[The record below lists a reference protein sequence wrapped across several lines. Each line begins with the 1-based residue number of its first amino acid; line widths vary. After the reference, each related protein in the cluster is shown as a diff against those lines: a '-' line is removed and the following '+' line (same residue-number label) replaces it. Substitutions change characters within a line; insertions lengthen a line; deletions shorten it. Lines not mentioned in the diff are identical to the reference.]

1 MTKATIY
8 MRMHRFIPE
17 HMCLGDSPYVYGT
30 GELNIIVQGSATHNI
45 YLINM
50 LAFLQCRSP
59 FMNTQCLSSICIN

>member
-50 LAFLQCRSP
+50 LAFLPRVG
-59 FMNTQCLSSICIN
+59 